1 MMAMPFVASFIL
13 LSITGL
19 LISGFLIRKHYLK
32 QKQPL
37 VCPLNHDCSV
47 VAESKWSHI
56 FYVRNEVLGFLF
68 YAALLVGMVMAL
80 FLPQLVMITK
90 LILVATAGGLFF
102 SLFLIFVQVKVIKDY
117 CFYCLLSAGISLMLF
132 VNSFALL

>member
-1 MMAMPFVASFIL
+1 MIALPFAASFIV

-47 VAESKWSHI
+47 VTESKWSHI

-68 YAALLVGMVMAL
+68 YAALLTGIIIVLV
-80 FLPQLVMITK
+80 LPQLVMITK
-90 LILVATAGGLFF
+90 LILLATAGGLFF
-102 SLFLIFVQVKVIKDY
+102 SLFLIFVQVKLIKDY
-117 CFYCLLSAGISLMLF
+117 CFYCLLSAGISLLLF